1 MLGDKV
7 ASGKMGKAGK
17 CPLMAA
23 LVMLVSFDSPLD
35 VLDGQAGYWPNR
47 ANSVLG
53 RPVFIKMDE
62 FSEKL

>member
-23 LVMLVSFDSPLD
+23 LVMLVGFGNPLD
-35 VLDGQAGYWPNR
+35 VLDGIGQAGYFR
-47 ANSVLG
+47 QTDQTL
-53 RPVFIKMDE
+53 
-62 FSEKL
+62 